1 MDGVSSFEPKIPRSS
16 RKAIQSSTEI
26 SHDSKD
32 VMERYGSSKKILKQE
47 VQIANKMGLHA
58 RPAMQFVDLANKF
71 ASKITV
77 SKGSQCVNGK
87 SIMEMML
94 LAAGEGTKLLLAA
107 DGADAQGAIE
117 ALKELVDSKFD
128 EE

>member
-1 MDGVSSFEPKIPRSS
+1 MASAS
-16 RKAIQSSTEI
+16 
-26 SHDSKD
+26 DSKSQSPRWS
-32 VMERYGSSKKILKQE
+32 VSTSEALHKITDNPVESVKPDRKLIRKE
-47 VQIANKMGLHA
+47 VNITNTMGLHA

-77 SKGSQCVNGK
+77 CKGTQCVNGK

-94 LAAGEGTKLLLAA
+94 LAAGPGTSLTLIADGPDASSAVNALAA
-107 DGADAQGAIE
+107 
-117 ALKELVDSKFD
+117 LVDRKFD